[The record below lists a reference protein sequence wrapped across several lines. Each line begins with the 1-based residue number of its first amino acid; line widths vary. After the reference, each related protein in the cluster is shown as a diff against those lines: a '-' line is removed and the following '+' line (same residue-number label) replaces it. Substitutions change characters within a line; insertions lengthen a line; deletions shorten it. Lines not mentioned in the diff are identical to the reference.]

1 MFKTLVFGSFPYW
14 GRYRARRRLTDPP
27 AQQSQARTQPI
38 ANLCAMPS
46 GTRTFTEA
54 RLAKAP
60 ATSGF
65 RDVTEGS
72 EEHVE
77 KMWRMSV
84 MLADYADLKTAV

>member
-1 MFKTLVFGSFPYW
+1 
-14 GRYRARRRLTDPP
+14 
-27 AQQSQARTQPI
+27 
-38 ANLCAMPS
+38 MPS